1 MQTVRCC
8 VPDLLFCLFSR
19 LGSHVQNAKVVRGK
33 MKLRKLAAIKDACY
47 AAGLTKRGED
57 GKLIPIF
64 QRGGL

>member
-8 VPDLLFCLFSR
+8 VPDLLFCLSSR
-19 LGSHVQNAKVVRGK
+19 LGSHAQNAKVVRGK

-47 AAGLTKRGED
+47 AAGLTKRGDD
-57 GKLIPIF
+57 GKPIPIF